1 MKPDLNGSL
10 RDLPR
15 VALSLAVIAGLLFA
29 SYLVV
34 RPFLAAAVWAAMIV
48 VATWPVMRWIEAHAG
63 GRRWL
68 ATCAMCVLLLLAV
81 VLPVLLAV
89 FTLAQFSDEAI
100 AWAKRLPEAGWP
112 AVPGFVE
119 RLPVVGSQLAAGWR
133 ELGALGGAGIAARL
147 SPYVG
152 DLFRWTASEAGN
164 VGLLLLHFLLT
175 IAVAGIFFMRGEEGV
190 EGLNRLARRLGGERA
205 TAALA
210 LSGQAIRG
218 VALGVGLTALAQA
231 VLGGLG
237 LLVCSVPLVGLLT
250 VLMFL
255 LAIAQVG
262 AGIVLLGATGWLYW
276 QDQTLWGTVLLVW
289 SVLVINV
296 DNFLRPWLIQRSVRL
311 PLLLIFLG
319 VVGGLL
325 SFGIIGIF
333 VGPVVLAVTY
343 ELGLA
348 WVAEQDAPG
357 PAAAT
362 GVPQA
367 GAAADAPA
375 PRA

>member
-1 MKPDLNGSL
+1 MKLDLDGGL

-15 VALSLAVIAGLLFA
+15 VALALAAIAALLFA

-48 VATWPVMRWIEAHAG
+48 VATWPVMRGIEARAG

-68 ATCAMCVLLLLAV
+68 ATTVMCALLLLAV

-89 FTLAQFSDEAI
+89 VTLAEFSDEAL
-100 AWAKRLPEAGWP
+100 AWAKRLPDAGWP
-112 AVPGFVE
+112 LLPGFLE
-119 RLPVVGSQLAAGWR
+119 RLPGVGPRLAAGWQ

-147 SPYVG
+147 SPYLG
-152 DLFRWTASEAGN
+152 DFFRWTAAEAGN
-164 VGLLLLHFLLT
+164 LGLLVLHFLLT
-175 IAVAGIFFMRGEEGV
+175 VAVAGILYMRGEAGV
-190 EGLNRLARRLGGERA
+190 EGLRRVAARLGGARA

-210 LSGQAIRG
+210 LAGQAIRG

-231 VLGGLG
+231 LLGGIG
-237 LLVCSVPLVGLLT
+237 LLVCGVPLAGLLT

-296 DNFLRPWLIQRSVRL
+296 DNFLRPWLIQRSVKL
-311 PLLLIFLG
+311 PLLLIFVG

-343 ELGLA
+343 ELALA
-348 WVAEQDAPG
+348 WVAEQDAPAP
-357 PAAAT
+357 PAE
-362 GVPQA
+362 PS
-367 GAAADAPA
+367 
-375 PRA
+375 